1 MPRTLTAARVTVRH
15 GAEAEYVRTVGALAQ
30 LSEARGRRLWLFR
43 AAGRPGQFLEC
54 SESASADTH
63 RLQATLPED
72 ERALEAQLRS
82 LAVYDP
88 DSPELWQEVRF

>member
-1 MPRTLTAARVTVRH
+1 MPRTLTVARVTARD

-54 SESASADTH
+54 SESASAGTH
-63 RLQATLPED
+63 RLQAALPED
-72 ERALEAQLRS
+72 ERALEAQLHS